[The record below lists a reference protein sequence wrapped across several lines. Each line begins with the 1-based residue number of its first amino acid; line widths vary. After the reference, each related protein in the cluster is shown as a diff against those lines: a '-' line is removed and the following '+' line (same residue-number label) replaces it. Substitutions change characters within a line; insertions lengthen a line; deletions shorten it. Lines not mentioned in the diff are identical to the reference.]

1 MSSEFKQVSFSTH
14 AHIKN
19 IIGKE
24 LINDD
29 NVAVMEL
36 VKNSYDAGASK
47 VNIEFKNLVDHKNK
61 PSEIIII
68 DDGSGMSENDV
79 LTKWLNIA
87 YSSKKSNHT
96 QNNRYQAG
104 NKGVGRFSCDRL
116 GKNLN
121 LYTKQENGLYIHL
134 KVSWKDFEDAEKIDI
149 QIQDIPVFIR
159 EVEES
164 NFKNE
169 TGFDTFSHGTILQII
184 DLNESWIE
192 FTKKNNLFNEI
203 DIDKTKLLKLKNSLE
218 RLINPNQSF
227 DEQSFKIFLYVND
240 ELGEDKSTPYHEKVI
255 GEVKNQIFSKLDFK
269 TTLIESFITDDG
281 SKIVTELKDK
291 NETIFKLIEKNVDY
305 PLLKNIKITVYYL
318 NPYAKGFFRKQT
330 GLDSVEFGS
339 IHLFI
344 NGFRITPYGD
354 RDNDSLGLEV
364 RKGQGNARY
373 FGNREIIGRIEIN
386 DFENNFRI
394 ISSREGIVQNN
405 YYKQLIRD
413 SEKQNRKY
421 NGYFYSTLKRIEKYV
436 VDGLKWDS
444 LPDDVSEA
452 TAQKKI
458 VAGEWDESE
467 EIYKIEKKES
477 LLNTS
482 EIIKQ
487 ILSVNQKNILDL
499 YINDELIENLIEED
513 IEKTNKKLQDFIK
526 NFGNLS
532 SEILDEKTQKAIKKL
547 TKNIDDE
554 NLSNSFKNIL
564 LQKKNIEE
572 ELEEEKQSKKEL
584 YKLFKKKIRDDRDKA
599 KAKEQRLE
607 EKLKQTQDELI
618 QKKKHNAFQGS
629 LIGTEKKYIMGLQHQ
644 IKHSTSRIMNNLQ
657 LFLEERG
664 IDSLNND
671 EKAFLKVISME
682 SSKILSIANFI
693 TKANY
698 NVQATEAE
706 DDDIVNFIDHYI
718 NEIYINQS
726 KIIDTDFDE
735 IKVHTNDI
743 EYKCK
748 YIPLEITT
756 IIDNFISNAENAKA
770 KSITFEF
777 FKDNEELLLTIS
789 DNGNGIKSDII
800 DKIFDF
806 GITTTDGS
814 GIGLYN
820 VKSTIESM
828 NGSISV
834 ESDGFSFSIFTIR
847 ISNEIRV

>member
-47 VNIEFKNLVDHKNK
+47 VNIEFKNLVNHKNK

-87 YSSKKSNHT
+87 YSSKKNNHT

-134 KVSWKDFEDAEKIDI
+134 KVSWKDFEDAEKIDT

-159 EVEES
+159 EIEEL

-169 TGFDTFSHGTILQII
+169 TGFDTFKHGTILQII

-305 PLLKNIKITVYYL
+305 PLLKNIRITVYYL
-318 NPYAKGFFRKQT
+318 NPYAKGFFKKQT

-339 IHLFI
+339 IYLFI
-344 NGFRITPYGD
+344 NGFRIPPYGD
-354 RDNDSLGLEV
+354 RENDTLGLEV
-364 RKGQGNARY
+364 RKNQGTARY
-373 FGNREIIGRIEIN
+373 FGNREILGRIEIN
-386 DFENNFRI
+386 DFENNFKI
-394 ISSREGIVQNN
+394 VSSREGIVQNS

-421 NGYFYSTLKRIEKYV
+421 NGYFYSILKRLEKYV

-444 LPDDVSEA
+444 LPENIQEA
-452 TAQKKI
+452 TIQKKI
-458 VAGEWDESE
+458 ADGNWSESD
-467 EIYKIEKKES
+467 EIYKIEKKEAV
-477 LLNTS
+477 LNTS

-487 ILSVNQKNILDL
+487 MLAVNQKNILDL

-513 IEKTNKKLQDFIK
+513 KEKTNKKLQDFIK

-532 SEILDEKTQKAIKKL
+532 SEILDENTQKAIKKL

-572 ELEEEKQSKKEL
+572 ELEEEKKSKQEL
-584 YKLFKKKIRDDRDKA
+584 YKLFKKKIRDDRTKA
-599 KAKEQRLE
+599 KAKEQKLE
-607 EKLKQTQDELI
+607 ESLKKVEQEKQKKEEQVLFLQSIQPIEKAELI
-618 QKKKHNAFQGS
+618 K
-629 LIGTEKKYIMGLQHQ
+629 LQHH
-644 IKHSTSRIMNNLQ
+644 IGLYAETIEDTILDFKMTLD
-657 LFLEERG
+657 E
-664 IDSLNND
+664 NND
-671 EKAFLKVISME
+671 ISKE
-682 SSKILSIANFI
+682 EIVAYLTDISLETQKILAINKYA
-693 TKANY
+693 TKANFLSKSQSI
-698 NVQATEAE
+698 NA
-706 DDDIVNFIDHYI
+706 DIIQFISEYIENIYKINTNKDLSVNI
-718 NEIYINQS
+718 NTNSLSHFCRFEPL
-726 KIIDTDFDE
+726 IIT
-735 IKVHTNDI
+735 I
-743 EYKCK
+743 
-748 YIPLEITT
+748 
-756 IIDNFISNAENAKA
+756 IIDNLLNNSKKANARNVNIVFKNDNA
-770 KSITFEF
+770 
-777 FKDNEELLLTIS
+777 LLIEYI
-789 DNGNGIKSDII
+789 DDGNGLHESIINPSDIFEI
-800 DKIFDF
+800 
-806 GITTTDGS
+806 GITTTSGS
-814 GIGLYN
+814 GLGLHHIKESLYRMKN
-820 VKSTIESM
+820 SSIEVVPIE
-828 NGSISV
+828 NGIK
-834 ESDGFSFSIFTIR
+834 FIMRLNI
-847 ISNEIRV
+847 

>member
-1 MSSEFKQVSFSTH
+1 MPSEFKQVSFSTH

-47 VNIEFKNLVDHKNK
+47 VNIEFRNLIDYNK
-61 PSEIIII
+61 PSEMIII

-87 YSSKKSNHT
+87 YSSKKNNYT
-96 QNNRYQAG
+96 QNNRCQAG

-121 LYTKQENGLYIHL
+121 LYTKQEDGLYIHL
-134 KVSWKDFEDAEKIDI
+134 KISWKDFEDAEKIDT
-149 QIQDIPVFIR
+149 QIQDIPILIR
-159 EVEES
+159 EIEES
-164 NFKNE
+164 KFKNE
-169 TGFDTFSHGTILQII
+169 TGFDAFKHGTILQII

-192 FTKKNNLFNEI
+192 FTKKNSLFNEI

-227 DEQSFKIFLYVND
+227 DKQDFKIFLYVND
-240 ELGEDKSTPYHEKVI
+240 ELGEDKFTPYHEKVT

-269 TTLIESFITDDG
+269 TTFIESFITDDG

-291 NETIFKLIEKNVDY
+291 NKTIFKLIEKNIDY

-318 NPYAKGFFRKQT
+318 NPYAKGFFKKQT
-330 GLDSVEFGS
+330 GSDSVEFGS
-339 IHLFI
+339 IYLFI
-344 NGFRITPYGD
+344 NGFRIPPYGD
-354 RDNDSLGLEV
+354 RENDTLGLEV
-364 RKGQGNARY
+364 RKNQGNARY
-373 FGNREIIGRIEIN
+373 FGNREILGRIEIN

-394 ISSREGIVQNN
+394 ISSREGIVQNS

-421 NGYFYSTLKRIEKYV
+421 NGYFYSTLKRLEKYV

-444 LPDDVSEA
+444 LPEDIQEA
-452 TAQKKI
+452 TIQKKI
-458 VAGEWDESE
+458 ADGNWSESD
-467 EIYKIEKKES
+467 EIYKIEKKEV

-487 ILSVNQKNILDL
+487 VLAVNQKNILDL

-513 IEKTNKKLQDFIK
+513 KEKTNKKLQDFIK

-532 SEILDEKTQKAIKKL
+532 SEMLDENTQKAIKKL
-547 TKNIDDE
+547 TKKIDDE
-554 NLSNSFKNIL
+554 NLSNSFKSIL

-572 ELEEEKQSKKEL
+572 ELEEEKKSKQEL
-584 YKLFKKKIRDDRDKA
+584 YKLFKKKIRDNWNKT
-599 KAKEQRLE
+599 KAKEQKLE
-607 EKLKQTQDELI
+607 EKLKQTQDELM

-629 LIGTEKKYIMGLQHQ
+629 IIGTEKKYIIGLQHQ
-644 IKHSTSRIMNNLQ
+644 IKHSTSRIINNLQ

-664 IDSLNND
+664 VDSLNDN
-671 EKAFLKVISME
+671 EKSFLKVISME

-698 NVQATEAE
+698 NIQATEAE
-706 DDDIVNFIDHYI
+706 DDIVNFIEHYI

-735 IKVHTNDI
+735 IKVHTDDI
-743 EYKCK
+743 EYRCK

-770 KSITFEF
+770 KSISFDF
-777 FKDNEELLLTIS
+777 FKNNEELLLKIS

-814 GIGLYN
+814 GIGLHN
-820 VKSTIESM
+820 VRSTVESM